1 MDAKQDFHSI
11 TAALLYL
18 MKRVRPNIETSISFL
33 MRRVSKSDVDDWWKM
48 KRVLAYLKN
57 TIDDVRMIGATSL
70 IQILTWMDATFAV
83 HSDMKNHTGGC
94 TSMGIGLVH
103 QKSSTQKS
111 NSKSSCESEII
122 GVSEYL
128 PYNLWFLMFI
138 EAQGYE
144 IGSNIIFQDNKRAIL
159 FARNGRNSCTGNSRH
174 VAVRCFFVKD
184 RVDKDEVRVDYLPN
198 GLMLVEFYTKP
209 L

>member
-1 MDAKQDFHSI
+1 
-11 TAALLYL
+11 
-18 MKRVRPNIETSISFL
+18 MKRVRPDIETSISFL
-33 MRRVSKSDVDDWWKM
+33 MRRVSKSAVDDWWKL

-57 TIDDVRMIGATSL
+57 TIDDVRVIGATSL
-70 IQILTWMDATFAV
+70 TQILTWIDASFAV
-83 HSDMKNHTGGC
+83 HSDMKSHTGGC

-128 PYNLWFLMFI
+128 PYNLWFLMLM

-144 IGSNIIFQDNKRAIL
+144 IGSNTKVLYFRTIKVL
-159 FARNGRNSCTGNSRH
+159 F
-174 VAVRCFFVKD
+174 F
-184 RVDKDEVRVDYLPN
+184 
-198 GLMLVEFYTKP
+198 
-209 L
+209 